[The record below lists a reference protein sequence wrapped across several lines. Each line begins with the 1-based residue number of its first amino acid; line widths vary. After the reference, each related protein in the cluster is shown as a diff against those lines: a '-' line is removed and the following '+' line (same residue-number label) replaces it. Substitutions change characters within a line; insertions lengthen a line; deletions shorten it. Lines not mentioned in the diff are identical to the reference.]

1 MIIADKDLPKD
12 WHWVRC
18 QDVIDVR
25 DGTHDTPKYITQ
37 GIPLITSKNLT
48 RGFLDFSDVFFIS
61 EADHKQIKK
70 RSKVDKDDIIM
81 PMIGTIGNPVI
92 VDTDK
97 EFSIKNVALF
107 KFENSSVFSP
117 FFYYLLQSP
126 LIVNQLAAD
135 AQGVTQ
141 QFVSLG
147 SLRDLQI
154 PLPPLAEQKRI
165 AAIAQKADRLRRT
178 RRYALQLS
186 DTYLRSVFLEMFG
199 DPVTNPKGWQTG
211 QLNELCDKV
220 IDCPHSTP
228 IYALDET
235 PYACIRSSD
244 IQKGYLDWSTT
255 KYVDY
260 DEYVKRVARSI
271 PLLGDVIYCREGAR
285 FGNAAKIPTGKK
297 VCLGQR
303 MMLFRADF
311 KVATPEFIWGFLN
324 CERTYQQ
331 AVRRVGGTASP
342 HVNVEDIKAFAT
354 IIPPLPLQ
362 EKFAEIVQKF
372 DRLRTQQREAD
383 RQAEHLFQ
391 TLLHR
396 AFRGELTYQNA
407 DDEPESVLLEEIRA
421 QQAKAEA
428 EAKTATQAMGEAAD
442 YLGTK
447 AKQQDIEPIQL
458 KFPGFE

>member
-1 MIIADKDLPKD
+1 MGIQGIQEKLPEG

-25 DGTHDTPKYITQ
+25 DGTHDTPKYVRQ

-48 RGFLDFSDVFFIS
+48 RGFIDFSDVFFIS
-61 EADHKQIKK
+61 EADHEHIKK
-70 RSKVDKDDIIM
+70 RSKVDKGDIIM

-107 KFENSSVFSP
+107 KFKNSSVFSP

-147 SLRDLQI
+147 NLRDLQI
-154 PLPPLAEQKRI
+154 PLPLLAEQKLI

-186 DTYLRSVFLEMFG
+186 DTYLQSVFLEMFG
-199 DPVTNPKGWQTG
+199 EPVTNSKGWDIEPLENKISFLTSGSRGWAQYYSTKG
-211 QLNELCDKV
+211 DRFLRIQNVGSNELLLDDLAYVQAPETAEGRRTLVKSGDILLSITADLGRTAV
-220 IDCPHSTP
+220 IPPNFPKAYINQHLALLRLKGINP
-228 IYALDET
+228 IFLSAYLSSPGGKAQIDALDREGVKSGLNFDD
-235 PYACIRSSD
+235 IRS
-244 IQKGYLDWSTT
+244 L
-255 KYVDY
+255 
-260 DEYVKRVARSI
+260 
-271 PLLGDVIYCREGAR
+271 
-285 FGNAAKIPTGKK
+285 KII
-297 VCLGQR
+297 V
-303 MMLFRADF
+303 
-311 KVATPEFIWGFLN
+311 
-324 CERTYQQ
+324 
-331 AVRRVGGTASP
+331 
-342 HVNVEDIKAFAT
+342 
-354 IIPPLPLQ
+354 PPFPLQ
-362 EKFAEIVQKF
+362 EKFAQIVQKF
-372 DRLRTQQREAD
+372 ERLRTQQREGD

-396 AFRGELTYQNA
+396 AFRGELTPQDSN
-407 DDEPESVLLEEIRA
+407 DEPASVLLEQI
-421 QQAKAEA
+421 QAEQVKAEA
-428 EAKTATQAMGEAAD
+428 EANAATQAMGNVAE

-447 AKQQDIEPIQL
+447 AKQQDTEPIQL
-458 KFPGFE
+458 KLPGME